1 MRPINSAYD
10 TAAAASDAD
19 AEAVLD
25 TDTAMVGETISYGD
39 WEALDD
45 MGRDTMRQRLARR
58 DLTLH
63 DNSCDMEVVWLY
75 ACDGSLLDPDRD
87 DVSAQQQPETASAD

>member
-1 MRPINSAYD
+1 
-10 TAAAASDAD
+10 
-19 AEAVLD
+19 
-25 TDTAMVGETISYGD
+25 
-39 WEALDD
+39 

-75 ACDGSLLDPDRD
+75 ASDGSPLDPDRD
-87 DVSAQQQPETASAD
+87 DVSAQQQPETASAE

>member
-10 TAAAASDAD
+10 TAAAASAAD
-19 AEAVLD
+19 AEEVLD
-25 TDTAMVGETISYGD
+25 TDTAMVGETISYSD

-58 DLTLH
+58 DLALH

-75 ACDGSLLDPDRD
+75 ALDGSLLDPDRD
-87 DVSAQQQPETASAD
+87 DVSAQQQPETASAE